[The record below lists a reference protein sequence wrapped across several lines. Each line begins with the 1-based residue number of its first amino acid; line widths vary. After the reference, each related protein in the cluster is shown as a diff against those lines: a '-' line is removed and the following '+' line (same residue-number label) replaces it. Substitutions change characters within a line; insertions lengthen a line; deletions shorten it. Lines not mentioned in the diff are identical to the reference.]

1 VYNRNRLRHKTPLGP
16 VMSFG
21 EVYSFQKKPARSV
34 RHFLQKKRTEKIRAE
49 DQKMTVSFRRISN
62 SNLNI
67 DNGWVTLL
75 SLWSLHSLKSK
86 FKMFL
91 FKFYNNTL
99 GLNVRVSHFN
109 LGHNRACF
117 LCLVRNDGESE
128 EESFFHLFYDCI
140 TTRTLHELFITR
152 WLPDT
157 PLTIENKKKLWFY
170 GALPSDEKLNLFHCT
185 ALLLFQF
192 QIWQCKLSKKYPPF
206 TH

>member
-1 VYNRNRLRHKTPLGP
+1 
-16 VMSFG
+16 
-21 EVYSFQKKPARSV
+21 
-34 RHFLQKKRTEKIRAE
+34 
-49 DQKMTVSFRRISN
+49 
-62 SNLNI
+62 
-67 DNGWVTLL
+67 
-75 SLWSLHSLKSK
+75 
-86 FKMFL
+86 MFL

-99 GLNVRVSHFN
+99 GLNVRVSHFTA
-109 LGHNRACF
+109 GHNRACS
-117 LCLVRNDGESE
+117 LCLIRNDGESE

-192 QIWQCKLSKKYPPF
+192 QIWQCKLSKKVPSFHTLSINMTEDLKEIVYNNGKIKKEFLRSNNNLCRIIGAEPAQDE
-206 TH
+206 